1 MPKDDP
7 KTPSKSLSQDPL
19 VERLI
24 SDPANPEPTVHL
36 SGWLGKATQEGMWRL
51 YLTPQLDEYVQF
63 SESDV
68 VHTQPL
74 TPDQSPLG
82 GSVVWLKAGTPLEHT
97 HVAKTKMQADF
108 LSGAVTSGYMAGAVP
123 SFATSRQAKPIP
135 TNTRGYQCSV
145 NPHIPACQLRTE
157 VCPIQSADIACGS
170 GAFCPT
176 REFVCGQTVG
186 CTVGRECSV
195 GC

>member
-1 MPKDDP
+1 MQSRIMPFGSLLVCSSSASFAGCRFCVYRLMCVIPDVYPRPNKKVLEWSSEHCTVTRRRIFMPKDDP

-123 SFATSRQAKPIP
+123 SFATSRQAK
-135 TNTRGYQCSV
+135 
-145 NPHIPACQLRTE
+145 
-157 VCPIQSADIACGS
+157 
-170 GAFCPT
+170 
-176 REFVCGQTVG
+176 
-186 CTVGRECSV
+186 
-195 GC
+195 